1 MVIFRFKG
9 VKRLNPL
16 QGIWHLLA
24 DKLIRVANIYQHA
37 GDFSTCLWATSLWP
51 YFTFFI
57 FSSKNSAFLL
67 YIYILKG
74 VLVKSMNHDWN
85 PLKSQIFQVTLW
97 IFSEIHW
104 NPEFSIEIPNFPGQ
118 FVEKKAHDF
127 GCFSPPFSNRRKAAE
142 KALPVPWRCQ
152 FPSWIQKLDP
162 FEIRS
167 SMFIGNPYIWVWVK
181 TLVPSEP
188 QNSW

>member
-118 FVEKKAHDF
+118 FVEKKPMILAASVHLF
-127 GCFSPPFSNRRKAAE
+127 QIGGRQPRR
-142 KALPVPWRCQ
+142 LSQCLGGV
-152 FPSWIQKLDP
+152 
-162 FEIRS
+162 
-167 SMFIGNPYIWVWVK
+167 
-181 TLVPSEP
+181 
-188 QNSW
+188 NSHLESKN